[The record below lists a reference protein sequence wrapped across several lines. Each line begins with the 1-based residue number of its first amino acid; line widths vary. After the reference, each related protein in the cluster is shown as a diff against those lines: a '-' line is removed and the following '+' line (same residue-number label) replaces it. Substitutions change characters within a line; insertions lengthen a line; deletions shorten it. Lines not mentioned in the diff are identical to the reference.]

1 MCLTEV
7 DDMEERRSTDAQVL
21 LLQQKL
27 DDHIEEFQTHCE
39 DEEKR
44 WSHLIEAQERNTKCI
59 EDLTT
64 STRELTESTRDIVS
78 AWNAANGTVK
88 TMSALG
94 KFIKWLSGFAFLGGF
109 LTWLFKQFPGA

>member
-1 MCLTEV
+1 MG
-7 DDMEERRSTDAQVL
+7 RSSTDAQVL

-27 DDHIEEFQTHCE
+27 DDHIEDYNKHCE

-44 WSHLIEAQERNTKCI
+44 WDHLIVAQERNTQCI
-59 EDLTT
+59 K
-64 STRELTESTRDIVS
+64 ELTQSTKELTDSTRDIVS

-94 KFIKWLSGFAFLGGF
+94 KFIKWLSGLAVVGVAINWVLEH
-109 LTWLFKQFPGA
+109 LPK

>member
-1 MCLTEV
+1 MGM
-7 DDMEERRSTDAQVL
+7 DRRSTDAQVL

-27 DDHIEEFQTHCE
+27 DDHIEEFHEHCGQ
-39 DEEKR
+39 EENR
-44 WSHLIEAQERNTKCI
+44 WNKVITAQEQNTKCI
-59 EDLTT
+59 QELTQ
-64 STRELTESTRDIVS
+64 STKELTESTRDIVS

-94 KFIKWLSGFAFLGGF
+94 RFVKWLSGFAFVGAF

>member
-1 MCLTEV
+1 MNNNTN
-7 DDMEERRSTDAQVL
+7 VL

-27 DDHIEEFQTHCE
+27 EDHIDDFNKHCA
-39 DEEKR
+39 DEERR
-44 WSHLIEAQERNTKCI
+44 WEHLISAQEYNTKCI
-59 EDLTT
+59 QELTQ
-64 STRELTESTRDIVS
+64 STKELTESTRDIVS

-94 KFIKWLSGFAFLGGF
+94 RFVKWLSGFAFVGAF

>member
-27 DDHIEEFQTHCE
+27 DGHIEEFHEHCE
-39 DEEKR
+39 SEEKR
-44 WSHLIEAQERNTKCI
+44 WEHLIVAQERNTKSI
-59 EDLTT
+59 EDLTR
-64 STRELTESTRDIVS
+64 STQELTESTRDIVL

-88 TMSALG
+88 TMAVLG
-94 KFIKWLSGFAFLGGF
+94 KFVKWLSGFAVVGVIASYISK
-109 LTWLFKQFPGA
+109 LFDI

>member
-1 MCLTEV
+1 M
-7 DDMEERRSTDAQVL
+7 DRRSTDAQVL

-27 DDHIEEFQTHCE
+27 DDHIEDYKKHCE

-44 WSHLIEAQERNTKCI
+44 WDHLIVAQERNTQCI
-59 EDLTT
+59 K
-64 STRELTESTRDIVS
+64 ELTQSTKELTDSTRDIVS

-94 KFIKWLSGFAFLGGF
+94 RFIKWLSGFAFIGAF
-109 LTWLFKQFPGA
+109 LTWLFKQFPGG